1 MNPNVLI
8 LDTIELLPAHRGR
21 RELASF
27 AAWHFI
33 ELFDTGCGFVACEPF
48 PMQYGLVGEDAE
60 WRARM
65 GCRRVRR
72 RQGDGAREARRVLEP
87 ARLPCHP
94 GHEAARDEGTWRC
107 SARPSATPSS
117 TADPH
122 PSDRTGTI
130 CVTRTLQFKGLGEVL
145 CLVHNVARAKLHDAH
160 RVVRFPVVGD
170 DQSGDPQIAGC
181 RARAGR
187 RTPAVL
193 GGGHAGLSGRVFRRL
208 GGPAA
213 TVPGAA
219 EFVCAPDEE
228 WERGEQGEFGGAERG
243 GPEEA
248 LERRRVDECSGE
260 DEFQRRCPRAASGC

>member
-1 MNPNVLI
+1 
-8 LDTIELLPAHRGR
+8 
-21 RELASF
+21 
-27 AAWHFI
+27 
-33 ELFDTGCGFVACEPF
+33 
-48 PMQYGLVGEDAE
+48 
-60 WRARM
+60 M

-94 GHEAARDEGTWRC
+94 GHEAARDERTWRC

-122 PSDRTGTI
+122 PSDRTATI

-170 DQSGDPQIAGC
+170 DQFGDPQIAAAAHAPDDELPPCWVVATLAYQAGCSAGSAGRRLRC
-181 RARAGR
+181 RARRNSSAPQTR
-187 RTPAVL
+187 
-193 GGGHAGLSGRVFRRL
+193 SGK
-208 GGPAA
+208 
-213 TVPGAA
+213 
-219 EFVCAPDEE
+219 
-228 WERGEQGEFGGAERG
+228 RGEQGEFGGAERG

-260 DEFQRRCPRAASGC
+260 DQFRGDAPERHPVVEEADRAQGSSSVRAARAVPTWQATMPAKVIVVAFG